1 MSMDLQNLPNT
12 KLIKLCAEA
21 PDHREAWFLFHQRFD
36 RSIRLFVLREC
47 KRKDL
52 TANRSQFDEI
62 FSDLVQDVYL
72 KLVQKNCQALRNY
85 KALNEDSIYQYLAI
99 IARNAV
105 RGYLTKVGAKKRR
118 AKLISLE
125 APVAGAQENENLRM
139 IDVVPDSGPSPDA
152 SLEAESERQELDLF
166 LEQIVTGG
174 SKERDILIYKL
185 HYEEGFSPEQ
195 IAEQCGIALSDKR
208 IRNIITEIKQKIVE
222 ARQSPKSKI
231 S

>member
-1 MSMDLQNLPNT
+1 MDLQNLPNT
-12 KLIKLCAEA
+12 QLIRLCAES
-21 PDHREAWFLFHQRFD
+21 PDHRQAWLLFHQRFD
-36 RSIRLFVLREC
+36 RSIRLFILREC

-52 TANRSQFDEI
+52 TANRSQFEEI

-72 KLVQKNCQALRNY
+72 KLVQKNCKALRNY
-85 KALNEDSIYQYLAI
+85 KASTEDSIYKYLAI

-125 APVAGAQENENLRM
+125 APVAGAQENDKLRM

-152 SLEAESERQELDLF
+152 SLEAESERQELDLL
-166 LEQIVTGG
+166 LEQIVTGA

-185 HYEEGFSPEQ
+185 HHDEEFSPEQ
-195 IAEQCGIALSDKR
+195 ITEQCGIALSEKR
-208 IRNIITEIKQKIVE
+208 IRNIITEIKQKIIE
-222 ARQSPKSKI
+222 TRQSAKSKAF
-231 S
+231 

>member
-1 MSMDLQNLPNT
+1 MFMDLQNLPNT
-12 KLIKLCAEA
+12 QLIKLCAEA
-21 PDHREAWFLFHQRFD
+21 PDHREAWLLFHQRFD
-36 RSIRLFVLREC
+36 RSIRLFILREC

-52 TANRSQFDEI
+52 TANRSQFEEI
-62 FSDLVQDVYL
+62 FNDLVQDVYL
-72 KLVQKNCQALRNY
+72 KLVQNNCRALRNY

-118 AKLISLE
+118 AKLISLDT
-125 APVAGAQENENLRM
+125 PVAGPQENENLRL
-139 IDVVPDSGPSPDA
+139 IDVVPDAGPSPDA
-152 SLEAESERQELDLF
+152 SLEAQSEQQELDWL
-166 LEQIVTGG
+166 LEQIVTGA

-195 IAEQCGIALSDKR
+195 IVEHCGIALSDKR
-208 IRNIITEIKQKIVE
+208 IRNIITEIKQKIIE
-222 ARQSPKSKI
+222 ARQSPKSKT